1 MSLTSLTMRSRAVLV
16 PKVFGK
22 SPDVWW
28 HEGMQPAVPW
38 QISRTWR
45 IWGCPHVHRTSTQL
59 GAQNHP
65 SGEFLVLFPLFF
77 LSSSWH
83 SLMHHKDASVDARIF
98 HVGCV
103 CSTPSVVVQECSNSL
118 RGVARY
124 TDDGANSREEAKR
137 RRVIGMFRSPGMQ

>member
-1 MSLTSLTMRSRAVLV
+1 MTSLTMRSRAVLV

-28 HEGMQPAVPW
+28 HESMQPAVPW

-45 IWGCPHVHRTSTQL
+45 IGAAHMCPE
-59 GAQNHP
+59 HP
-65 SGEFLVLFPLFF
+65 LNWELKTTPLEKFLVLFPLFF

-103 CSTPSVVVQECSNSL
+103 CSTPSPVVAQECSNSL

-124 TDDGANSREEAKR
+124 TDDARTAARTAAER
-137 RRVIGMFRSPGMQ
+137 